1 MQALKDRIQQEA
13 RVEGPDVLKVDNFLN
28 HQVDV
33 NFLNNIG
40 QEFYKRFQ
48 GVIVDK
54 ILTVEASGIAIAC
67 IAAQYFNVP
76 VVFAKKT
83 ESKNLDNDCYVSEIH
98 SFTKNKTYKIMVSKR
113 YLQPHERV
121 LVIDD
126 FLANGK
132 AVLGL
137 KEIIRLADADMVG
150 AGIVIEKGFQPG
162 GKELRQAGIRVES
175 LVIVETMQNGQV
187 TFR

>member
-1 MQALKDRIQQEA
+1 MQALKQRIEQEA
-13 RVEGPDVLKVDNFLN
+13 RIEGPDVLKVDNFLN

-33 NFLNNIG
+33 NFLNSIG
-40 QEFYKRFQ
+40 QEFYRRFE
-48 GVIVDK
+48 GAVVDK

-76 VVFAKKT
+76 VIFAKKA
-83 ESKNLDNDCYVSEIH
+83 ESKNLDDDCYVSEIH
-98 SFTKNKTYKIMVSKR
+98 SFTKNKNYKIMVSRR
-113 YLQPHERV
+113 YLQPQEQV
-121 LVIDD
+121 LIIDD

-137 KEIIRLADADMVG
+137 NEIIQLAGANLVG

-175 LVIVETMQNGQV
+175 LVIIDSMQKGQV
-187 TFR
+187 IFR